1 VKAQANSPVQAFSFQ
16 CCSRPGAALV
26 PQKAEAEHRIAVEQ
40 QQVPAEYVGIVWAL
54 NCLLITGAPS
64 QSGRESSKQPAP
76 EAKQGKVA
84 TQSAATTSDT
94 TPGPPGTATSI
105 PLHPIPNVGPAFQPF
120 RNSIGWT
127 FWLHNDKR
135 RYTVS

>member
-1 VKAQANSPVQAFSFQ
+1 MESVLYLYVKAQANSPVQAFSFQ

-94 TPGPPGTATSI
+94 RPGTAASI
-105 PLHPIPNVGPAFQPF
+105 PLHPLLPM
-120 RNSIGWT
+120 
-127 FWLHNDKR
+127 
-135 RYTVS
+135 

>member
-1 VKAQANSPVQAFSFQ
+1 
-16 CCSRPGAALV
+16 
-26 PQKAEAEHRIAVEQ
+26 
-40 QQVPAEYVGIVWAL
+40 VWAL

-94 TPGPPGTATSI
+94 TPGCHFFWVRMLQIFNFDGKI
-105 PLHPIPNVGPAFQPF
+105 DYV
-120 RNSIGWT
+120 
-127 FWLHNDKR
+127 WLHVNISPVNHNNFLHQLSVLANFRAPFYASTMLNLQSKPD
-135 RYTVS
+135 

>member
-1 VKAQANSPVQAFSFQ
+1 MESVLYLYVKAQANSPVQAFSFQ
-16 CCSRPGAALV
+16 CCSV
-26 PQKAEAEHRIAVEQ
+26 PQKAEAEHGIAVEQ

-94 TPGPPGTATSI
+94 RPGAAASI
-105 PLHPIPNVGPAFQPF
+105 PLHPLLPM
-120 RNSIGWT
+120 
-127 FWLHNDKR
+127 
-135 RYTVS
+135 